1 MRILVISVIS
11 RIKLLSHIY
20 ISISYGE
27 LIKIGIIDLDSPTYN
42 ELSLLNKYQNNLND
56 LITSSEIDE
65 RIIKRI
71 KIISK
76 LKTFPESEQILKKFY
91 ANDSIYSN
99 DLVDSIQFASRAFT
113 EKLVLVANK
122 QRKND
127 LKSQNSDALKAL
139 IPDIKINYLTRDTEI
154 LIIEQA
160 KYKIVDNIKNS
171 NDKFKACIEMHDMLY
186 LVEECSSNRQTVMVI
201 DLTKKALAKPSPQAF
216 TTRKP
221 ILDESKTT
229 TLPST
234 LRTAVP

>member
-186 LVEECSSNRQTVMVI
+186 LVEECI
-201 DLTKKALAKPSPQAF
+201 
-216 TTRKP
+216 
-221 ILDESKTT
+221 SKDNKY
-229 TLPST
+229 L
-234 LRTAVP
+234 L

>member
-1 MRILVISVIS
+1 
-11 RIKLLSHIY
+11 
-20 ISISYGE
+20 
-27 LIKIGIIDLDSPTYN
+27 
-42 ELSLLNKYQNNLND
+42 
-56 LITSSEIDE
+56 
-65 RIIKRI
+65 
-71 KIISK
+71 
-76 LKTFPESEQILKKFY
+76 
-91 ANDSIYSN
+91 
-99 DLVDSIQFASRAFT
+99 
-113 EKLVLVANK
+113 VLVANK

-186 LVEECSSNRQTVMVI
+186 LVEECISKDNKEYLSLNNNQFDQHI
-201 DLTKKALAKPSPQAF
+201 QG
-216 TTRKP
+216 KP